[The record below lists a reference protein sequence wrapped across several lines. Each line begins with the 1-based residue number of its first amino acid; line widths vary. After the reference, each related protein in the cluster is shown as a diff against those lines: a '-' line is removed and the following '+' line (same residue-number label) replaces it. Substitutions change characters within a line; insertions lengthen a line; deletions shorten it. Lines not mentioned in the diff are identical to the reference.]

1 MTINENDNPRVSRN
15 AFSNGDMIV
24 RDNTGRTAV
33 VQNIGL
39 GTANL
44 EVDENELAVVRD
56 NTTNRDISCK
66 DNVLL
71 DASGNKADRK
81 VECPAEEDGGLFD

>member
-1 MTINENDNPRVSRN
+1 MTITDNDNPRVARN
-15 AFSNGDMIV
+15 VFSNGDMIV
-24 RDNTGRTAV
+24 RENTGRTAV

-44 EVDENELAVVRD
+44 EVDKNPRAVVRD

-66 DNVLL
+66 ENLIL
-71 DASGNKADRK
+71 SASGNEADRNID
-81 VECPAEEDGGLFD
+81 CPDEGGLFD